1 MSPFQT
7 TPPVSIYGKS
17 PLSSSSN
24 LDEDYVFVGYK
35 EKAKIIPDR
44 VEYIQAQA
52 LTMAN
57 EHFHGRDDV
66 MKEMD
71 TALLP
76 PRTQSGMIRPFVYN
90 ICGPAGIGKTQ
101 MALHFFH
108 SRKSRFD
115 VVLWVQANSEDSL
128 HVAFR
133 QITSKLGLETQDS
146 SEDVV
151 SREQVKG
158 WLAEPFQHFSSQRG
172 KLMTWLLVFDN
183 ADNLESI
190 LQFWPF
196 NGQGSVIVTSRDPL
210 AQSKNYFGEVG
221 TTLGCLSEED
231 AVLLLKLR
239 LDFGS
244 HRHLESR
251 DTYLEVARALECWPL
266 AIVQVSGTIT
276 RRKLTLSNFLEEYRG
291 LLERANYHRTKAG
304 MQHGYLVTLTT
315 NWALEGLLP
324 EAARI
329 LSVISLL
336 HPSAIEEEILISL
349 PEKARLPDYP
359 QTQSAYSKALTQ
371 LESSSIITRRPA
383 TAIEPAE
390 LSIHPFIQDVVRGQL
405 FVSSS
410 RAASQETTKIGIVAV
425 FNATVR
431 LLTTIWP
438 FETLPSY
445 GYQEVNKLS
454 RRAICDRNLPHIK
467 SLRRIYD
474 SFPIHA
480 RQSCA
485 NIDFLNLLNE
495 MGW

>member
-1 MSPFQT
+1 MSPFKT
-7 TPPVSIYGKS
+7 TQSSSTFGNS
-17 PLSSSSN
+17 RLSSSSTS
-24 LDEDYVFVGYK
+24 DDSYVFVGHK
-35 EKAKIIPDR
+35 EKSNSIPDHL
-44 VEYIQAQA
+44 EYVQAQA
-52 LTMAN
+52 LTIAN
-57 EHFHGRDDV
+57 EHFHGRYDV
-66 MKEMD
+66 LKEMD
-71 TALLP
+71 TVLLP
-76 PRTQSGMIRPFVYN
+76 PRTQSGLIRPYVYN

-158 WLAEPFQHFSSQRG
+158 WLAEPFQHFTKQRG

-183 ADNLESI
+183 ADNLENI

-221 TTLGCLSEED
+221 TTLNCLSEED
-231 AVLLLKLR
+231 AVLLLKVR
-239 LDFGS
+239 LEFGS
-244 HRHLESR
+244 HQHAESR
-251 DTYLEVARALECWPL
+251 ETYLEVARALECWPL

-304 MQHGYLVTLTT
+304 MQHGYLVTLTA

-324 EAARI
+324 EAARV

-336 HPSAIEEEILISL
+336 HPSAIQEDILISL
-349 PEKARLPDYP
+349 PEKAGLPDYP
-359 QTQSAYSKALTQ
+359 QSQSAYSKALTQ

-405 FVSSS
+405 L
-410 RAASQETTKIGIVAV
+410 TTGIGIVAI
-425 FNATVR
+425 FNAAVR

-454 RRAICDRNLPHIK
+454 RRAICDRNLPHIN
-467 SLRRIYD
+467 SLRRVYD
-474 SFPIHA
+474 SLPIHD

-485 NIDFLNLLNE
+485 NLDFLNLLNE